1 MAKRASAGG
10 YPRIVRWGQG
20 LGRLDR
26 IIRPGLRWR
35 TAHEI
40 KTLGKYL
47 NRDELSTQSKFITEQ
62 AYRLNSRAIFEVT
75 ALYCASASLDNIT
88 PRIWLKQIEHLMEAH
103 ARGQGVIILG
113 MHMGNGL
120 AMARHLNEQHGP
132 IHVVYRESNKITPG
146 FYRRGIERLGLSAI
160 NASLP
165 DGGFRDML
173 RALKR
178 QESLLILMD
187 QGQKRGGVMVTF
199 LGKRMGM
206 PQGPAELA
214 RRSGAAIVPIFLSGA
229 NEGGWTF
236 ECQAPLLPENYE
248 DSTGLVHALTQRMEQ
263 HILKTPQL
271 WSWHQRRWVKYPFVP
286 QITGMH

>member
-20 LGRLDR
+20 LGRVDR
-26 IIRPGLRWR
+26 IIRPGLRFR
-35 TAHEI
+35 TEKEI
-40 KTLGKYL
+40 KTLGKHL
-47 NRDELSTQSKFITEQ
+47 DRDELRVQSGWITEQ

-75 ALYCASASLDNIT
+75 ALYCANASLDNIT
-88 PRIWLKQIEHLMEAH
+88 PSISFNHIDHLVQAH
-103 ARGQGVIILG
+103 ARGDGVIILG

-146 FYRRGIERLGLSAI
+146 FYRRGIENLGLAAI
-160 NASLP
+160 NAGLP

-178 QESLLILMD
+178 TESLLILMD
-187 QGQKRGGVMVTF
+187 QGQKRGGVLVSF
-199 LGKRMGM
+199 LGKHMGM

-214 RRSGAAIVPIFLSGA
+214 RRSRAAIVPIFLNGA
-229 NEGGWTF
+229 SEDGWSF
-236 ECQAPLLPENYE
+236 ECQVPLLPENYE
-248 DSTGLVHALTQRMEQ
+248 DSTELVHALTQRMEQ